1 MEKGEFEDLGRDIW
15 MRVLRKTWQSPDSF
29 NEKHGPFYSNGKSRP
44 AYNISMPG
52 QKY

>member
-15 MRVLRKTWQSPDSF
+15 IRVLRKTLQSSDSF
-29 NEKHGPFYSNGKSRP
+29 NEKHGSFYCIEKSRP
-44 AYNISMPG
+44 AYNIMTW

>member
-1 MEKGEFEDLGRDIW
+1 MKKGEFEDLGREIW
-15 MRVLRKTWQSPDSF
+15 MRVLNKTWQSSDSF
-29 NEKHGPFYSNGKSRP
+29 NEKHGSYSNGKSRP

>member
-1 MEKGEFEDLGRDIW
+1 METNEFEDLGRDIW

-29 NEKHGPFYSNGKSRP
+29 NEKHGSVYSIENPIP

-52 QKY
+52 KKY